1 VDFDYPL
8 SAEETRTKIKAFLA
22 DNLPADW
29 MGIGA
34 LDIDDQ
40 RRFVSDWRKKLYEG
54 GWLGLSW
61 PTEYGGAGLSPLDE
75 VVVAEEFTKVGVPMG
90 SGNDTFSILM
100 LGNTLLTWGTEE
112 QKQYFLPR
120 ALSGEH
126 TWCQGYSEPDAGSDL
141 ASVGTRAVL
150 DGDEW
155 VINGQKTW
163 TSAGMEAN
171 WIFALCRTDTDAPK
185 HRGISFILIPMDQE
199 GVEVR
204 PIKMMSGD
212 SEFNETFFTD
222 ARAQKDHVIGR
233 VNDGWRVAMT
243 LLGFERGKDAAVG
256 PMGFRNELD
265 RLVAMAKENGKIN
278 DPLIRD
284 RILQAHETVSVMR
297 FMGYGSLT
305 KFMRGD
311 APGAESAIN
320 KLTWSEYHR
329 TLTELAM
336 DILGPASLVAKGRGP
351 SNVFRHDSKGAPN
364 STKSWQTVFLNA
376 RAGTI
381 YAGTSEIQRNI
392 VGEMILG
399 LPKDHPSGRE
409 SAPPL

>member
-1 VDFDYPL
+1 MDFDYPP

-22 DNLPADW
+22 DNLPPDW
-29 MGIGA
+29 TGIGA
-34 LDIDDQ
+34 LDIDEQ
-40 RRFVSDWRKKLYEG
+40 REFVADWRKKLYEG
-54 GWLGLSW
+54 GWLGISW

-90 SGNDTFSILM
+90 AGNDTFSISM
-100 LGNTLLTWGTEE
+100 LGNTILTWGTEE

-141 ASVGTRAVL
+141 AGVGTRAVL

-199 GVEVR
+199 GVDVR

-265 RLVAMAKENGKIN
+265 RLVEMAKENGKIN

-284 RILQAHETVSVMR
+284 RILQAHETVAVMR

-329 TLTELAM
+329 TVTELAM
-336 DILGPASLVAKGRGP
+336 DILGPAALVAQGKGP
-351 SNVFRHDSKGAPN
+351 SNAFRHDSKGAPN
-364 STKSWQTVFLNA
+364 STNSWQTVFLNA

-399 LPKDHPSGRE
+399 LPKEPSIR
-409 SAPPL
+409 

>member
-1 VDFDYPL
+1 MDFDYPP
-8 SAEETRTKIKAFLA
+8 SAEETRTKIKGFLA
-22 DNLPADW
+22 DNLPPDW
-29 MGIGA
+29 PGIGA
-34 LDIDDQ
+34 LDVDEQ
-40 RRFVSDWRKKLYEG
+40 REFVAEWRKKLYEG
-54 GWLGLSW
+54 GWLGISW

-75 VVVAEEFTKVGVPMG
+75 VVVAEEFTRVGVPMG
-90 SGNDTFSILM
+90 SGNDTFSISM
-100 LGNTLLTWGTEE
+100 LGNTILTWGTKE

-141 ASVGTRAVL
+141 AGVGTRAVL

-171 WIFALCRTDTDAPK
+171 WIFALCRTDTNAPK

-243 LLGFERGKDAAVG
+243 LLGFERGKDAAIG

-265 RLVAMAKENGKIN
+265 RLVAMAKENGKID

-297 FMGYGSLT
+297 FMGYSSLT

-329 TLTELAM
+329 TVTELAM
-336 DILGPASLVAKGRGP
+336 DILGPAALVAEGRGP

-364 STKSWQTVFLNA
+364 STNSWQTVFLNA

-399 LPKDHPSGRE
+399 LPKEPSIR
-409 SAPPL
+409 

>member
-1 VDFDYPL
+1 MDFDYPP

-22 DNLPADW
+22 DNLPPDW
-29 MGIGA
+29 TGIGA
-34 LDIDDQ
+34 LSIDEQ
-40 RRFVSDWRKKLYEG
+40 RQFVADWRKKLYEG
-54 GWLGLSW
+54 GWLGISW
-61 PTEYGGAGLSPLDE
+61 PTEYGGGGLTPLDE

-90 SGNDTFSILM
+90 SGNDTFSISM
-100 LGNTLLTWGTEE
+100 LGNTILTWGTEE

-141 ASVGTRAVL
+141 AAVGTRAVP

-155 VINGQKTW
+155 VINGQKIW

-171 WIFALCRTDTDAPK
+171 WIFVLCRTDTDAPK
-185 HRGISFILIPMDQE
+185 HRGISFMLVPMDQE

-222 ARAQKDHVIGR
+222 ARARKDHVIGR

-265 RLVAMAKENGKIN
+265 RLVAMAQENGAIN

-336 DILGPASLVAKGRGP
+336 DILGPAALVAEGRGP
-351 SNVFRHDSKGAPN
+351 SNAFRHDSKGAPN
-364 STKSWQTVFLNA
+364 STNSWQTVFLNA

-399 LPKDHPSGRE
+399 LPKEPSIR
-409 SAPPL
+409 

>member
-1 VDFDYPL
+1 MDFDYPP

-22 DNLPADW
+22 DNLPPDW
-29 MGIGA
+29 TGIGA
-34 LDIDDQ
+34 LDIDEQ
-40 RRFVSDWRKKLYEG
+40 REFVADWRKKLYEG
-54 GWLGLSW
+54 GWLGISW

-90 SGNDTFSILM
+90 AGNDTFSISM
-100 LGNTLLTWGTEE
+100 LGNTILTWGTEE

-141 ASVGTRAVL
+141 AGVGTRAVL

-199 GVEVR
+199 GVDVR

-233 VNDGWRVAMT
+233 LNDGWRVAMT

-265 RLVAMAKENGKIN
+265 RLVEMAKENGKIN

-284 RILQAHETVSVMR
+284 RILQAHETVAVMR

-329 TLTELAM
+329 TVTELAM
-336 DILGPASLVAKGRGP
+336 DILGPAALVAQGKGP
-351 SNVFRHDSKGAPN
+351 SNAFRHDSKGAPN
-364 STKSWQTVFLNA
+364 STNSWQTVFLNA

-399 LPKDHPSGRE
+399 LPKEPSIR
-409 SAPPL
+409 

>member
-1 VDFDYPL
+1 VDFDYPP

-22 DNLPADW
+22 DNLPPDW
-29 MGIGA
+29 TGIGA
-34 LDIDDQ
+34 LDIDEQ
-40 RRFVSDWRKKLYEG
+40 REFVADWRKKLYEG
-54 GWLGLSW
+54 GWLGISW

-90 SGNDTFSILM
+90 SGNDTFSISM
-100 LGNTLLTWGTEE
+100 LGNTILTWGTEE

-141 ASVGTRAVL
+141 AGVGTRAVL

-185 HRGISFILIPMDQE
+185 HRGISFVLIPMDQE

-265 RLVAMAKENGKIN
+265 RLVAMAKENGKID

-284 RILQAHETVSVMR
+284 RILQAHETVAVMR
-297 FMGYGSLT
+297 FMGYSSLT

-329 TLTELAM
+329 TVTELAM
-336 DILGPASLVAKGRGP
+336 DILGPAALVAAGRGP
-351 SNVFRHDSKGAPN
+351 SNAFRHDSKGAPN
-364 STKSWQTVFLNA
+364 STNSWQTVFLNA

-399 LPKDHPSGRE
+399 LPKEPSIR
-409 SAPPL
+409 